1 MGLQGKGFFIWKVPD
16 CAGGDPQRIASAAQA
31 AGLTHVLIKVADGN
45 YAANLNNKTKAD
57 LVPPVVAALKGVGI
71 QVWGWHYVYGYDAI
85 GEARVAARRIAEL
98 GLEGY
103 VIDAEKEY
111 SQPGRA
117 LVANK
122 FMHEIR
128 KAQPSLPLALSS
140 YRFPSMHMDLPWK
153 EFLEL
158 CDYNMPQV
166 YWEQSHNPTA
176 QLARTLN
183 EFQALNPYRPV
194 IPTAPTYKWNGWRP
208 TDEDMDA
215 FLGAANSSRLPAVN
229 FFSWDEC
236 ERDLKNLWDRI
247 AKSPFGKP
255 PSKPEKDLPSLWIEA
270 LNSGNS
276 QAVAALYQPDAL
288 QVTAQRTI
296 QGQAALQ
303 AWYEDLLK
311 KQLPEAVFSLTGTA
325 QTGKSEHFTWRAASP
340 QASVQNGNDTLG
352 ILNGKIAYH
361 YTSFSITR

>member
-1 MGLQGKGFFIWKVPD
+1 MELHGKGFFIWKVPD
-16 CAGGDPQRIASAAQA
+16 CAGGDPQRIASTAQA

-45 YAANLNNKTKAD
+45 YAANLNSKTNTD
-57 LVPPVVAALKGVGI
+57 LVPPVVSALKGAGI
-71 QVWGWHYVYGYDAI
+71 LVWGWHYVYGYDAI
-85 GEARVAARRIAEL
+85 GEARVAARRISEL
-98 GLEGY
+98 GLDGY

-117 LVANK
+117 QVANK

-128 KAQPSLPLALSS
+128 KAQPDLPLALSS

-153 EFLEL
+153 EFLEH

-166 YWEQSHNPTA
+166 YWEQAHNPTA

-208 TDEDMDA
+208 TDDDIDT
-215 FLGAANSSRLPAVN
+215 FLGAASRSNIPAVN

-247 AKSPFGKP
+247 AQYPYGKSTTQPAR
-255 PSKPEKDLPSLWIEA
+255 DLPTQWIDA
-270 LNSGNS
+270 LNSRNS
-276 QAVAALYQPDAL
+276 QAVTALYQPDAL
-288 QVTAQRTI
+288 QVTPQRTI

-303 AWYEDLLK
+303 AWYEDLLNQ
-311 KQLPEAVFSLTGTA
+311 QLPEAVFSLTGATRS
-325 QTGKSEHFTWRAASP
+325 GKSEHFTWRATSP
-340 QASVQNGNDTLG
+340 QACVNNGNDTFG
-352 ILNGKIAYH
+352 ILDGKIAYH
-361 YTSFSITR
+361 YTSFTITH